1 VHNYESLPSTCIQF
15 INEPRSKH
23 NFPQYVHCLLPVTK
37 RVVGQ
42 SHLQVLGSTSHMHVH
57 CQICLAKDP
66 LQKKSGNPDFLMVC
80 CGVLETWRRVG
91 DALTTR
97 KPKVKSSP
105 KVLLETWR
113 VGDALTTQ
121 KTKVKSSPKV
131 LLETWRRVGDALTP
145 RGNPK
150 LSRLPK
156 CSTLAV
162 GVAATFKSQVVSIQS
177 HLQPPFWDRKFA

>member
-1 VHNYESLPSTCIQF
+1 MHNYESLPSTCIQF

-91 DALTTR
+91 DALTT
-97 KPKVKSSP
+97 
-105 KVLLETWR
+105 
-113 VGDALTTQ
+113 Q

-145 RGNPK
+145 HGNPK